1 MIRRYGYGVTG
12 LRSQEMLIRFEFE
25 SEIPQPFYHGPKG
38 FEHVLALLAV
48 ASEGLMEDTR
58 RHLGSGHA
66 S

>member
-1 MIRRYGYGVTG
+1 
-12 LRSQEMLIRFEFE
+12 MLTSFEFE
-25 SEIPQPFYHGPKG
+25 SEIPHPFYYGPKG

-48 ASEGLMEDTR
+48 APLGLMEDTR

>member
-1 MIRRYGYGVTG
+1 
-12 LRSQEMLIRFEFE
+12 MLIRFEFE

-48 ASEGLMEDTR
+48 ALEGLMEDTR